1 MNVLVS
7 PKEAAQLLSVSLS
20 TIMRLLRA
28 GQIASINIGKAR
40 RIRSTDL
47 LKFAQVGTNNTKL
60 DAGAIRRA
68 EDIAFLRT

>member
-28 GQIASINIGKAR
+28 GQIASIKIGKSR

-47 LKFAQVGTNNTKL
+47 LKFAQVGTNNTKQ
-60 DAGAIRRA
+60 DSAAIRRA